1 MKEPW
6 AGPAWGCRR
15 GQGSV
20 TGTGCRQGEEWH
32 TGWRPRSR
40 LPFPSAEALGQ
51 LLSDTRDI
59 VALTSAQCR
68 PLETRSSVGF
78 ALRRALRGGAALP
91 LSLEGLAE
99 DGAAARSHEWTE
111 AVCAEAVATWRKPT
125 WGAGSAGGGGSPFR
139 SDPASFPSTLEIAR
153 HFRFGSQED
162 AHEFLR
168 YTIDAMQKACL
179 SGCARCGGRA
189 PAGEGA
195 PPAPSSR
202 PGRWQ
207 PRSVPGLARD
217 SRTEAVASLRA
228 SAAAVDVSRRFRAT
242 LSRCCR
248 GRVGRTWQALRR
260 RLKACGRV
268 CRQEAAIL
276 VVSLP
281 SYRP

>member
-1 MKEPW
+1 MAAQTGVRGWGLRWAGLRAPWERPRGGTTVKEPW

-20 TGTGCRQGEEWH
+20 TGTGYPQGEEWH
-32 TGWRPRSR
+32 TGWRPRSW

-91 LSLEGLAE
+91 LSPEGLAE

-189 PAGEGA
+189 PRRGGGA
-195 PPAPSSR
+195 SCPLLASGAVAATLR
-202 PGRWQ
+202 PGTRE
-207 PRSVPGLARD
+207 GLADRGC
-217 SRTEAVASLRA
+217 SL
-228 SAAAVDVSRRFRAT
+228 SEG
-242 LSRCCR
+242 LRCCR
-248 GRVGRTWQALRR
+248 GRFSPFQSHPVTLLQRPGR
-260 RLKACGRV
+260 
-268 CRQEAAIL
+268 
-276 VVSLP
+276 
-281 SYRP
+281 

>member
-6 AGPAWGCRR
+6 AGPAWGCRG

-20 TGTGCRQGEEWH
+20 TGTGYPQGEEWH

-78 ALRRALRGGAALP
+78 ALGRALRGGATLP
-91 LSLEGLAE
+91 LSPEGLAE

-125 WGAGSAGGGGSPFR
+125 WGAGSASGGGSPFR

-189 PAGEGA
+189 PRRGGGA
-195 PPAPSSR
+195 SCPLLASGAVAATLR
-202 PGRWQ
+202 PGTRE
-207 PRSVPGLARD
+207 GLADRGC
-217 SRTEAVASLRA
+217 SL
-228 SAAAVDVSRRFRAT
+228 SEG
-242 LSRCCR
+242 LRCCR
-248 GRVGRTWQALRR
+248 GRFSPFQSHPVTLLQRPGR
-260 RLKACGRV
+260 
-268 CRQEAAIL
+268 
-276 VVSLP
+276 
-281 SYRP
+281 

>member
-1 MKEPW
+1 MGTALGRAPGSMGK
-6 AGPAWGCRR
+6 ASWGDHCE
-15 GQGSV
+15 GAVGGASLGVSQGS
-20 TGTGCRQGEEWH
+20 GERDGNGVPAGRGVAH
-32 TGWRPRSR
+32 R
-40 LPFPSAEALGQ
+40 LASQEPASLPLGRGAEALGQ

-78 ALRRALRGGAALP
+78 VLGRALRGGAALP
-91 LSLEGLAE
+91 LSPEGLAE

-189 PAGEGA
+189 PRRGGGA
-195 PPAPSSR
+195 SCPLLASGAVAATLR
-202 PGRWQ
+202 PGTRE
-207 PRSVPGLARD
+207 GLADRGC
-217 SRTEAVASLRA
+217 SL
-228 SAAAVDVSRRFRAT
+228 SEG
-242 LSRCCR
+242 LRCCR
-248 GRVGRTWQALRR
+248 GRFSPFQSHPVTLLQRPGR
-260 RLKACGRV
+260 
-268 CRQEAAIL
+268 
-276 VVSLP
+276 
-281 SYRP
+281 